1 MNRRQLVRGLSLI
14 GLAFLFFLP
23 ETGAQIVRGRVTDQS
38 TNEPLPAATV
48 QIAGT
53 YKGTITNREGVY
65 EIAVDQLP
73 VKVVVRYIG
82 YRTDTLTAHTVMP
95 LEFQLVPVTIEME
108 QMVVT
113 DENPAI
119 WIMRQVIE
127 RKQVW
132 RKRIQTFEAQA
143 YARYTFSNDSG
154 IVAITESAATAWW
167 DHDRGLREEVTGT
180 RNTGNLPFVRA
191 LPAALTMLNLYDDDI
206 QISGHTL
213 IGVTHPDA
221 LDKYEF
227 TLEGTRKVDDNV
239 VYDILLKPKYQFT
252 SGFIGSVSVLD
263 GEFALLEARLRPGP
277 AFLFPFPI
285 QTYETTYLQQF
296 SNYGG
301 EVWLPMDLR
310 SNTMVE
316 ISMGAALNFPPIMIE
331 MVSRFTDYQLNVPL
345 PDSLFNDDT
354 RMRIDSS
361 AVSSSDV
368 FQRQGAIVPLTPKE
382 TLAYAR
388 IDSTDSLQE
397 AYKPGGILGRMINRF
412 PDLDDRRSSARQD
425 FSFFSDL
432 GLYPHLWY
440 NRVDA
445 FHGGVQYNQRFGKI
459 FNSEVQIGV
468 NSGQKNGAQ
477 WLYKVA
483 IHVGQEW
490 FIHAGYQ
497 AENTSTYQSKIRK
510 RLVNSGL
517 MLFGQ
522 EDYFDYYRRAGFA
535 VTGGYQINERPATFT
550 TTYLH
555 EHHSPLVGNVSY
567 DLLGKE
573 ALQRPN
579 ILIPEGD
586 MRTLTFTFRSGNHQP
601 LGIGPS
607 KHFETS
613 FEFSLPNSDYSFRR
627 YYLSTS
633 GRVATFMRRR
643 FMPATLDY
651 GLYLGLASEGG
662 QTLPAQRNFIVEG
675 GTTFY
680 HWGGTLFT
688 LDGLPYQGN
697 GMLFGYWEQ
706 NFRTVPFELLGLW
719 SLANQGYHMI
729 VFGGH
734 AFIRGAQPPS
744 NDWIY
749 HNELGLSLGGILG
762 LIRINFAY
770 HIGANRVWPS
780 FGLARIF

>member
-1 MNRRQLVRGLSLI
+1 MNKGQVIRGSGLM
-14 GLAFLFFLP
+14 GLALFFLLP
-23 ETGAQIVRGRVTDQS
+23 EVHAQMIRGRVSDQS

-48 QIAGT
+48 QILGT
-53 YKGTITNREGVY
+53 YQGTITNNDGVY
-65 EIAVDQLP
+65 AIAVDELP
-73 VKVVVRYIG
+73 VKIVVRYIG
-82 YRTDTLTAHTVMP
+82 YRTDTLTAHTLSP
-95 LEFQLVPVTIEME
+95 LEFQLEPVAIEMKP
-108 QMVVT
+108 MVVT
-113 DENPAI
+113 DEDPAI

-132 RKRIQTFEAQA
+132 RRRIQTFEAQA

-154 IVAITESAATAWW
+154 IVAISESAATAWW
-167 DHDRGLREEVTGT
+167 DQDRGLREEVTGT
-180 RNTGNLPFVRA
+180 RSTGNLPFRNA
-191 LPAALTMLNLYDDDI
+191 LPAALTMLNFYDDDI

-221 LDKYEF
+221 LNKYVF
-227 TLEGTRKVDDNV
+227 TLEGTRKVDDTL
-239 VYDILLKPKYQFT
+239 VYDIAMKPKHQST
-252 SGFIGSVSVLD
+252 SGFIGRVSVID
-263 GEFALLEARLRPGP
+263 GEYALLEVMLRPGP
-277 AFLFPFPI
+277 AFLFPLPV
-285 QTYETTYLQQF
+285 QKYETTYLQQF

-301 EVWLPMDLR
+301 EVWLPLDLR
-310 SNTMVE
+310 SNTIVE
-316 ISMGAALNFPPIMIE
+316 ISLGVLLNFPSILIE

-345 PDSLFNDDT
+345 ADSLFEDDSK
-354 RMRIDSS
+354 MRVDSS
-361 AVSSSDV
+361 AVSSGEI

-382 TLAYAR
+382 TLAYAS
-388 IDSTDSLQE
+388 IDSTYSLQE
-397 AYKPGGILGRMINRF
+397 AYRPEGALGRAIIRFQEIN
-412 PDLDDRRSSARQD
+412 DRRSDTEEAFSLLSD
-425 FSFFSDL
+425 F
-432 GLYPHLWY
+432 GLRPHLWY

-445 FHGGVQYNQRFGKI
+445 FHGGLEYNQQFGKI
-459 FNSEVQIGV
+459 LNTEAQVGF
-468 NSGQKNGAQ
+468 NSGQKDGAQ
-477 WLYKVA
+477 FLYKAA
-483 IHVGQEW
+483 IRVGQKW
-490 FIHAGYQ
+490 FIHAGYH
-497 AENTSTYQSKIRK
+497 AENIPTYRSKIRM

-522 EDYFDYYRRAGFA
+522 EDYFDYYRRAGIA
-535 VTGGYQINERPATFT
+535 VTGGFQINERPATLT

-567 DLLGKE
+567 DILGKE

-586 MRTLTFTFRSGNHQP
+586 MRTLTITFRSGNHQP

-613 FEFSLPNSDYSFRR
+613 IEFSLPNSDYSFRR

-643 FMPATLDY
+643 FLPATLDY

-662 QTLPAQRNFIVEG
+662 QTMPAQRNFIIEG

-734 AFIRGAQPPS
+734 AFMRGTQPPS

-770 HIGANRVWPS
+770 HIGANRVSPS